1 MLYFRACI
9 LLLIFAKKAQCTD
22 TETGENATSRDVF
35 KGKTFMHRTKP
46 IPSEKKD
53 SVLER
58 MKKRRQEAA
67 LKKDGTVQIGKRII
81 RGRFAKKGEFPY
93 QVAVIA
99 DVDEICGGSLISL
112 RHVLTAAHCVYGKHK
127 FDLILGS
134 LDQETADEGSTTISS
149 TKAEY
154 HNLYNNETLANDI
167 AIIYLP
173 NAVRET
179 DYIKRITL
187 PTRQQSSKVGQPG
200 TTATIAGWGR
210 TSDASMDVSQKL
222 KTANLNILPKSECD
236 DAYGEENILSSNVC
250 AFGDNGDS
258 TCQGDSGGPLV
269 EKVGNERVQIGL
281 VSFGAGEGCEKSYPE
296 VYTRVSSYISWIKQR
311 SEVSS
316 SSIANKSPPKNK
328 RKQKHVNKK
337 QNKKA
342 KQKIIKPKKL
352 IIGNNAFF

>member
-9 LLLIFAKKAQCTD
+9 LLLIFARAQCTD
-22 TETGENATSRDVF
+22 TDTGENATSKDVF
-35 KGKTFMHRTKP
+35 KGKTFVHRTKP

-67 LKKDGTVQIGKRII
+67 LNKDGTVQIGTRII
-81 RGRFAKKGEFPY
+81 HGRLANKGEFPY

-134 LDQETADEGSTTISS
+134 LDQETADAGSTTITS

-173 NAVRET
+173 KAVRET

-187 PTRQQSSKVGQPG
+187 PTRQQSSRVGQPG
-200 TTATIAGWGR
+200 ATATIAGWGR

-236 DAYGEENILSSNVC
+236 NAYGVENILSSNVC

-296 VYTRVSSYISWIKQR
+296 VYTRVSSYISWINQR
-311 SEVSS
+311 TETSS
-316 SSIANKSPPKNK
+316 SASKTPPKNK

-342 KQKIIKPKKL
+342 KQKLIKPKKL